1 MMPRWYLFLVNCAC
15 RLSDTKTHCLA
26 RSTALPHTDV
36 ETWGNDRDAV
46 GSDRGFTHNT
56 RCAEHVVQEPALIM
70 ITGRTH
76 TLPIVARGY
85 DVFLQRLAE
94 MREGPIASVI
104 RNPLLTD
111 DLQDGENDMCLS
123 ASLQLT
129 HSSGA
134 SCHQ

>member
-1 MMPRWYLFLVNCAC
+1 
-15 RLSDTKTHCLA
+15 
-26 RSTALPHTDV
+26 
-36 ETWGNDRDAV
+36 
-46 GSDRGFTHNT
+46 
-56 RCAEHVVQEPALIM
+56 M

-85 DVFLQRLAE
+85 DVFLRRLAE

-134 SCHQ
+134 SCHQWIART